1 MPNFSRIRTRVL
13 LNKLTEPGKK
23 FTDFTQTDADGNQ
36 VRLSDVVSAN
46 KLTLIDFWA
55 SWCGPCRA
63 EMPHVKAAYEKYK
76 SKGFNVVGLSF
87 DNKLENW
94 KKAIADM
101 QLDWVHLSDLKGW
114 QSEAGQVYG
123 IRAIP
128 ASYLVDPSGKIIAA
142 DLRGEQLEAKLKEI
156 YGE

>member
-1 MPNFSRIRTRVL
+1 MHITDPVADMLTRIRNALIARHDTV
-13 LNKLTEPGKK
+13 
-23 FTDFTQTDADGNQ
+23 
-36 VRLSDVVSAN
+36 
-46 KLTLIDFWA
+46 TLPA
-55 SWCGPCRA
+55 SN
-63 EMPHVKAAYEKYK
+63 M
-76 SKGFNVVGLSF
+76 
-87 DNKLENW
+87 

-123 IRAIP
+123 IRSIP
-128 ASYLVDPSGKIIAA
+128 ASYLVDPTGKIIAA